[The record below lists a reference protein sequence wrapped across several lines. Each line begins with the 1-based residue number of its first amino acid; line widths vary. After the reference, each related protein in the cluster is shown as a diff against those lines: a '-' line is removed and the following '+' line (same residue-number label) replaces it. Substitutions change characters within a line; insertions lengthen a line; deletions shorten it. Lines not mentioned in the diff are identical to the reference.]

1 MPEEVAAAA
10 GRARA
15 TGARFWVI
23 AQILAICAA
32 IAALADLLLGWAG
45 GYQVFVRIRPGY
57 PAMVPETAV
66 CILVLAIATLCL
78 FRPSRSGPWQLAAQG
93 GGVIVLLVLIA
104 ELTQPV
110 RLSNFAPGDAMSAA
124 TTIGSLAC
132 ALTLLIPLN
141 ASDRWMS
148 IRSGLASVGACVV
161 CIPVI
166 GYLFNAEALF
176 ANPVYTS
183 MALHTALG
191 LLCVLFA
198 LVMAAPQHGWIALV
212 LAGENGSVMLRR
224 LLPVIILG
232 PLVLCGLA
240 LFATNQSVMSADFR
254 LAVLAFAMIL
264 SIGLAAFHFAHRVN
278 LTEQQNATT
287 REALRRSERLRQ
299 NSELAIVQAQKV
311 EALGQLV
318 GGVAHD
324 FNNTLTVILGNLEL
338 IADEAEAESRVE
350 YLNEAIDA
358 ANHAAHLTRQLLAY
372 GRKSRLN
379 PEPLILDKLIEPTL
393 AMFGRLCPA
402 TIAIDR
408 SLAAGHVV
416 TEIDAV
422 NFQQSLLNL
431 LINARDAMPRGGHIQ
446 TSTSVV
452 SLVSGQMEDFESDE
466 PPVEGTYVKVT
477 VLDDGNGMD
486 AEVRRHAS
494 EPFYTSKPAGE
505 GSGLGLSVVM
515 GFCRQSNGG
524 LQIEST
530 AGAGTSVSMYF
541 PVRDIVAPGG
551 HPGPDQPDSERPTGA
566 GVLLVDDEPGVT
578 RVVAR
583 QLERDG
589 HKVSIAINAE
599 DALNHLARA
608 KRLPDLVITDLV
620 MPGPIQGHELARR
633 IRDLYPMVRVVIMSG
648 YESERQRRQMPWATD
663 MPFLQKPIDRSM
675 LRAVVAS
682 LLDSSRDDD

>member
-78 FRPSRSGPWQLAAQG
+78 FRPSRSGPWQLVAQG

-212 LAGENGSVMLRR
+212 LAVITGLFVALYTTYDAYGIRATADPFTFLAWFFMIDGLVF
-224 LLPVIILG
+224 PVIAFTRWQTMPAPPAPG
-232 PLVLCGLA
+232 PLMIKGFFGGLVA
-240 LFATNQSVMSADFR
+240 FASFGAIMLATR
-254 LAVLAFAMIL
+254 LDKVGEAAVLRETSTVFAAL
-264 SIGLAAFHFAHRVN
+264 IGWLVLKETVGPR
-278 LTEQQNATT
+278 
-287 REALRRSERLRQ
+287 RIALMAL
-299 NSELAIVQAQKV
+299 I
-311 EALGQLV
+311 ALGAV
-318 GGVAHD
+318 IVEMGG
-324 FNNTLTVILGNLEL
+324 
-338 IADEAEAESRVE
+338 
-350 YLNEAIDA
+350 
-358 ANHAAHLTRQLLAY
+358 
-372 GRKSRLN
+372 
-379 PEPLILDKLIEPTL
+379 
-393 AMFGRLCPA
+393 
-402 TIAIDR
+402 
-408 SLAAGHVV
+408 
-416 TEIDAV
+416 
-422 NFQQSLLNL
+422 
-431 LINARDAMPRGGHIQ
+431 
-446 TSTSVV
+446 
-452 SLVSGQMEDFESDE
+452 
-466 PPVEGTYVKVT
+466 
-477 VLDDGNGMD
+477 
-486 AEVRRHAS
+486 
-494 EPFYTSKPAGE
+494 
-505 GSGLGLSVVM
+505 
-515 GFCRQSNGG
+515 
-524 LQIEST
+524 
-530 AGAGTSVSMYF
+530 
-541 PVRDIVAPGG
+541 
-551 HPGPDQPDSERPTGA
+551 
-566 GVLLVDDEPGVT
+566 
-578 RVVAR
+578 
-583 QLERDG
+583 
-589 HKVSIAINAE
+589 
-599 DALNHLARA
+599 
-608 KRLPDLVITDLV
+608 
-620 MPGPIQGHELARR
+620 
-633 IRDLYPMVRVVIMSG
+633 
-648 YESERQRRQMPWATD
+648 
-663 MPFLQKPIDRSM
+663 
-675 LRAVVAS
+675 
-682 LLDSSRDDD
+682 